1 MIKKLS
7 VIICCLVLLLTF
19 ALTVIFDLVKAIAVG
34 LVVHY
39 AIVLITFLINKNK
52 QKKENSEN

>member
-1 MIKKLS
+1 
-7 VIICCLVLLLTF
+7 VLVLTF

-39 AIVLITFLINKNK
+39 AIVLIRKLIE
-52 QKKENSEN
+52 KKKANANEATEEIAPESVEKSAE